1 MNSLTQKL
9 TKFFLPL
16 AACFRV
22 FHLLHVYE
30 KGKNLLLQKKDLR
43 EKKMGLSVS
52 DGQRQYGHTRRSLL
66 PSPPLGSSPSW
77 WAVLL
82 LGPFSSQISQTFEM
96 LGTGHSP
103 AIMPLHCKSNEG

>member
-1 MNSLTQKL
+1 
-9 TKFFLPL
+9 
-16 AACFRV
+16 
-22 FHLLHVYE
+22 
-30 KGKNLLLQKKDLR
+30 
-43 EKKMGLSVS
+43 MGLSVS
-52 DGQRQYGHTRRSLL
+52 DGQRQHSHTLRSLL
-66 PSPPLGSSPSW
+66 PSPPPGSSPSS